1 MRDRCVN
8 YSQGTVGRF
17 SSGSIVNLAEMNVV
31 VVVCAV
37 AARKQGVI
45 LVRHQCV
52 KINAGEEI
60 LEIT

>member
-1 MRDRCVN
+1 
-8 YSQGTVGRF
+8 
-17 SSGSIVNLAEMNVV
+17 MNVV
-31 VVVCAV
+31 VVVRAV
-37 AARKQGVI
+37 AARKQSVI